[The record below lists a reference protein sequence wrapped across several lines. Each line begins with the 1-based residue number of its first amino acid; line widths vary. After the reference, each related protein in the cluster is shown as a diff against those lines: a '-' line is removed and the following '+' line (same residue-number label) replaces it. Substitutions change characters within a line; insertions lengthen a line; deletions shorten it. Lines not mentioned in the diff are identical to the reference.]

1 MPLSKDF
8 STGILVGCAGAI
20 GVAWAVKKL
29 FASKPNLKSEIK
41 LTYFNIEG
49 VAEKCRLAL
58 KMSSTPFED
67 IGVPF
72 PEWEALKPKTK
83 YGTLPKIEI
92 DGVARYQSDMLFMWV
107 GLQDRKGGGPL
118 FPESKEMEIMEL
130 LGLVTDMWQGFTPA
144 MYIGIRPESIGHGD
158 LSGDAKTKKIKEMRE
173 RYLANE
179 LPKFL
184 KFFED
189 WILESGGPFLLG
201 KEVTLADLSFYSR
214 LRYFSLGIA
223 DYIPVNCLEI
233 NPTIV
238 KYKKA
243 MDSVPKIKA
252 HYESKQKK

>member
-1 MPLSKDF
+1 
-8 STGILVGCAGAI
+8 
-20 GVAWAVKKL
+20 
-29 FASKPNLKSEIK
+29 
-41 LTYFNIEG
+41 
-49 VAEKCRLAL
+49 
-58 KMSSTPFED
+58 
-67 IGVPF
+67 
-72 PEWEALKPKTK
+72 
-83 YGTLPKIEI
+83 
-92 DGVARYQSDMLFMWV
+92 
-107 GLQDRKGGGPL
+107 
-118 FPESKEMEIMEL
+118 
-130 LGLVTDMWQGFTPA
+130 MWQGFTPA

-223 DYIPVNCLEI
+223 DYIPANCLEI

-238 KYKKA
+238 KSPRSCQDLA
-243 MDSVPKIKA
+243 VLFCIVSVNSPVLLA
-252 HYESKQKK
+252 CSMEYL